1 MPEIIEIT
9 RSKLRKELLRL
20 YFTNPEQ
27 EYYLRELERL
37 SGFSAAN
44 IRRELL
50 KLKKS
55 GLFETRKEGNLVYYS
70 LNKGYPLYDELK
82 NIVFKTIGVE
92 GALRE
97 IINMTKGIRV
107 ALIYGSFA
115 AGEETGISDID
126 LLVIGKPDE
135 EILMTKID
143 ELEEKLK
150 REINYTIYSRVEYHN
165 RKRKKN
171 SFIQN
176 ILTRPK
182 ILLKGTEG
190 EL

>member
-1 MPEIIEIT
+1 MPEVIEIT
-9 RSKLRKELLRL
+9 RSKLRRELLRL
-20 YFTNPEQ
+20 YFTNPEN

-37 SGFSAAN
+37 LGFSAAN

-50 KLKKS
+50 KLEKT
-55 GLFETRKEGNLVYYS
+55 GLFKTRGEANLIYYS
-70 LNKGYPLYDELK
+70 LNKDYPLYNELK

-97 IINMTKGIRV
+97 IMNTVRGVEV

-115 AGEETGISDID
+115 AGEETGMSDID
-126 LLVIGKPDE
+126 LLIVGQPAE
-135 EILMTKID
+135 EELMTKID

-150 REINYTIYSRVEYHN
+150 REINYTIYSRTEYN
-165 RKRKKN
+165 DRRKKKDT
-171 SFIQN
+171 FVQN
-176 ILTRPK
+176 ILARPK
-182 ILLKGTEG
+182 IMLKGTEG